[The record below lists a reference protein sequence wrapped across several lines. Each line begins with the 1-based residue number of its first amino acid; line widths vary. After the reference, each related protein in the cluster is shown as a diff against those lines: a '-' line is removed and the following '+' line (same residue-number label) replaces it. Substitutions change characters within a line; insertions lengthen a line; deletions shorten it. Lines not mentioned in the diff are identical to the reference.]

1 MKELTHLYDQL
12 NAKERFGVA
21 VQALARGDMNELDR
35 LIDTCPKK
43 TYRTGDL
50 AFFTRL
56 KELLTMAL
64 MARVEILSTSTKA
77 LGMLSVLLA
86 LESSDEDED
95 TEGVA
100 AAEETYIRLSAMLK
114 GKRAAWNDF
123 CSGLGLDGD
132 EVMRAFHFQEDDE
145 LLNELGQ
152 AMGADVEADDDA
164 RQNLLKGLQNA
175 WDTVEQK
182 IN

>member
-35 LIDTCPKK
+35 LIDTCPQK

-56 KELLTMAL
+56 RELLTIAL
-64 MARVEILSTSTKA
+64 MARVEILTTSNKA

-86 LESSDEDED
+86 FESGE
-95 TEGVA
+95 EGEEAKWA
-100 AAEETYIRLSAMLK
+100 AVAEESYLRLSAMTK
-114 GKRAAWNDF
+114 GKRVAWTDF
-123 CSGLGLDGD
+123 CKGLGLNDD
-132 EVMRAFHFQEDDE
+132 EVMRAFHFQKDDE
-145 LLNELGQ
+145 LLGELWQGL
-152 AMGADVEADDDA
+152 AADVEADDEA
-164 RQNLLKGLQNA
+164 RRNLLANLQDA
-175 WDTVEQK
+175 WATVEAK
-182 IN
+182 MN